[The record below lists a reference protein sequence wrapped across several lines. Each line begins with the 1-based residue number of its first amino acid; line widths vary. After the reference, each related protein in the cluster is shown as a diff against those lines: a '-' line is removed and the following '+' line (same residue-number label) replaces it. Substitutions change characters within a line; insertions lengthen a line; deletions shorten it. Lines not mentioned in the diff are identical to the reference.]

1 MADPGVSSPRRTRGA
16 GADARTIRR
25 AAGTGRHDRVG
36 DPGAD
41 QIRLADDVRCCR
53 RGRPRRS
60 AGRRAP
66 ARRTGSRRDRAAC
79 AGFVAPVCVLFAI
92 EWLTAF
98 PRQRDE
104 ARDEVRRLTR
114 PTDVAE
120 LSRHFSDWV
129 AAKRAALP
137 QHGLRIIPEIHDLGS
152 EVWLNH
158 EKRQDEIDRIHA
170 KARSEYHER
179 FRAAVVAVLGT
190 AAEEP
195 KDIAALEE
203 LAEKLRAVAAGEE
216 RATRVTEANGQPVG
230 PNQRALLDH
239 LSTAVQLAVANHR
252 AVDYGDAAD
261 GEPQN
266 RDLFAAHFPSLM
278 PALDTWHTAVERVET
293 AVQRLRDWIQQ
304 EVQRRGFIEP
314 DYFEGTVAECF
325 SEVTVGRARRHELD
339 DPLKI
344 NLRCVQDVTTEDGEK
359 RWSAYLHSG
368 RAEVKVA
375 ELSHEVKEFSEEGMA
390 DFNRV
395 IAGLDDDLQA
405 CFDAIQSSDAARRVA
420 DEQRALSAL
429 RQPLIDQLKL
439 TKFTANPVFSETCQY
454 CLAEIGL

>member
-1 MADPGVSSPRRTRGA
+1 LTTVFRRLAAPAAQVPTLEQSAAQRARVDTSAWATQAPITFGLLTTCAVAGA
-16 GADARTIRR
+16 GVLGAVLAGALPL
-25 AAGTGRHDRVG
+25 AAQVAVATG
-36 DPGAD
+36 
-41 QIRLADDVRCCR
+41 
-53 RGRPRRS
+53 
-60 AGRRAP
+60 
-66 ARRTGSRRDRAAC
+66 AAC
-79 AGFVAPVCVLFAI
+79 AGFVTPVCVLFAI

-98 PRQRDE
+98 RRQRNE

-120 LSRHFSDWV
+120 LSRQFSDWV

-152 EVWLNH
+152 EMWLNH

-170 KARSEYHER
+170 KARAEYHER

-190 AAEEP
+190 AAEDP

-203 LAEKLRAVAAGEE
+203 LAERLRAVATGEE
-216 RATRVTEANGQPVG
+216 RATRVAQANGQPIG
-230 PNQRALLDH
+230 SNQRALLDH
-239 LSTAVQLAVANHR
+239 LLTAVQLAVVNHR

-261 GEPQN
+261 GEQQN
-266 RDLFAAHFPSLM
+266 RDLFAAHFPSLI
-278 PALDTWHTAVERVET
+278 PGLDTWHAAVKRVET
-293 AVQRLRDWIQQ
+293 AVQRLRDWIPQ
-304 EVQRRGFIEP
+304 EVQRRGFVEP
-314 DYFEGTVAECF
+314 DYFDGTVAECF

-339 DPLKI
+339 DPLRI
-344 NLRCVQDVTTEDGEK
+344 NLRCVQDVTTADGEK

-375 ELSHEVKEFSEEGMA
+375 ELNHEVKEFSEEGMA

-395 IAGLDDDLQA
+395 IAGLDDDLQT
-405 CFDAIQSSDAARRVA
+405 CFDAIQSSDAAGRVA
-420 DEQRALSAL
+420 DEQSALSAL
-429 RQPLIDQLKL
+429 RQPLIDQLKP
-439 TKFTANPVFSETCQY
+439 TKFTANPVFSDTCQY